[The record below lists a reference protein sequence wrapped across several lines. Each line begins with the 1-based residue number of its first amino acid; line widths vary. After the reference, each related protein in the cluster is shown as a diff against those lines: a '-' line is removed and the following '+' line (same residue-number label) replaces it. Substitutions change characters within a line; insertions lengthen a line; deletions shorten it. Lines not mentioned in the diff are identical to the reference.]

1 MSGLASFINMFLSYL
16 LVVVVAAAVVAVAIF
31 IGITVRK
38 AKNKK
43 EAAIDAEGSKAEN

>member
-16 LVVVVAAAVVAVAIF
+16 LVVVVAAAVIAVAVF

-43 EAAIDAEGSKAEN
+43 EISLNAEGSQTEN